1 MSDSE
6 TNSLLARIAAALER
20 IAPADDGTSD
30 PDALPAYGWDGAVLH
45 GHDRIDAPPL
55 SLLRGID
62 RQRDT
67 IAANIRRLA
76 EGAEAHDMLLWGAR
90 GMGKSA
96 LVRSSVVAAR
106 EAGNIALVQ
115 AASDV
120 LHTLPALFALLKG
133 RTRRYLVFIDD
144 IGFDHEEDARA
155 LRSMLEGGVTT
166 RPANVRIAV
175 TSNRRNIVAR
185 TQGQQDDPVN
195 ARDDMDDALALADRF
210 GLSVS
215 FHKCDQDDYLAI
227 VAGYARHYGLAW
239 NMDDPANRDEALN
252 WSRRRGSRS
261 GRVARHY
268 VAELAGRA
276 GRSLD

>member
-20 IAPADDGTSD
+20 IAPADDRVGD
-30 PDALPAYGWDGAVLH
+30 PDTLPAYGWDGAMLR
-45 GHDRIDAPPL
+45 GHEQIDAPPL
-55 SLLRGID
+55 LLLRGID

-67 IAANIRRLA
+67 IAANVRRLA
-76 EGAEAHDMLLWGAR
+76 QGAEAHDMLLWGAR

-96 LVRSSVVAAR
+96 LIRSSVVAAR
-106 EAGNIALVQ
+106 EAGDIALVQ
-115 AASDV
+115 AAGDV
-120 LHTLPALFALLKG
+120 LHTLPALFGRLKG
-133 RTRRYLVFIDD
+133 RTRRFLVFIDD
-144 IGFDHEEDARA
+144 IGFDNEQDARA
-155 LRSMLEGGVTT
+155 LRSMLEGGVTP
-166 RPANVRIAV
+166 RPGNVRIAV
-175 TSNRRNIVAR
+175 TSNRRNIVTRA
-185 TQGQQDDPVN
+185 QGQQDDPVN

-210 GLSVS
+210 GLSVG

-227 VAGYARHYGLAW
+227 VAGYADHYGLAW
-239 NMDDPANRDEALN
+239 DRDEALN

-276 GRSLD
+276 GRTLD